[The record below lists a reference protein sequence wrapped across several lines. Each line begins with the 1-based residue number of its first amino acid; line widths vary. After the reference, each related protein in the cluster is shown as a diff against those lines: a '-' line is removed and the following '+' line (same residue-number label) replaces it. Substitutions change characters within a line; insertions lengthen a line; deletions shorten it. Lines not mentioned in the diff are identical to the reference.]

1 MFTLSSPF
9 NCTPSL
15 RQGYKQAN
23 AFIATQG
30 PVPDSIVDFWRM
42 VWEQDVPTIVMLTN
56 LEERGRIK
64 CHRYWPTEK
73 TSMYG
78 SVKVTMQEEIELSD
92 YTIRTFSVIMVRLL
106 ECWKLMDTH

>member
-1 MFTLSSPF
+1 MQRTHPLLPLQLYNPTLQ
-9 NCTPSL
+9 
-15 RQGYKQAN
+15 QGYKQAN

-78 SVKVTMQEEIELSD
+78 SVKVTIQEELELSD
-92 YTIRTFSVIMVRLL
+92 YTIRTFSVIMVCL
-106 ECWKLMDTH
+106 